1 MEAISFNTV
10 CMPVRHCLI
19 GYLQWSRFLSKQYVR
34 LSGVVRSATFNGA
47 NSFQD
52 SLYTCQ
58 VLYDRLQWSRFLSTQ
73 SVCLLGIVSSATFNE
88 ANCSQDSQYACQAL
102 YDWLPSMEAIP
113 FNTVCMPVRHCL
125 IGYLQWSRFPPK
137 QYVRLSGI
145 V

>member
-58 VLYDRLQWSRFLSTQ
+58 VLYDRLQWSRFLSTH

-88 ANCSQDSQYACQAL
+88 AKSFEDSMYACQAL
-102 YDWLPSMEAIP
+102 SDRLPSMEPIP
-113 FNTVCMPVRHCL
+113 LKTVCTPVRRCT
-125 IGYLQWSRFPPK
+125 IGYLQ
-137 QYVRLSGI
+137 
-145 V
+145 

>member
-1 MEAISFNTV
+1 MEPIPSKTV
-10 CMPVRHCLI
+10 CTPVRHCLI

-88 ANCSQDSQYACQAL
+88 AKSFQDSQYACQAL
-102 YDWLPSMEAIP
+102 YDQLPSMEPIP
-113 FNTVCMPVRHCL
+113 FKTVSMPVRRCM
-125 IGYLQWSRFPPK
+125 ISYLQ
-137 QYVRLSGI
+137 
-145 V
+145 